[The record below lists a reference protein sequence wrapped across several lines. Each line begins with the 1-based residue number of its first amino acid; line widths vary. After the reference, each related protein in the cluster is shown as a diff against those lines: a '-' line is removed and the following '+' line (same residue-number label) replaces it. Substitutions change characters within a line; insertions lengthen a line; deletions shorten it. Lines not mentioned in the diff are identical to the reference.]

1 MEWVMAK
8 HVENQR
14 LFQHVGKHLIHMVF
28 MVGMLVA
35 FKTLEVD
42 VSMVTFM
49 ALVIGSIAMLEVG
62 LRVIHRGE
70 VAVVDD

>member
-1 MEWVMAK
+1 MAT
-8 HVENQR
+8 HVENHR
-14 LFQHVGKHLIHMVF
+14 FNQHLGKHLIHMVF

-42 VSMVTFM
+42 VSMFTFM
-49 ALVIGSIAMLEVG
+49 TLVVGSLAMIEVG

-70 VAVVDD
+70 VAPAED